1 MSVRLS
7 VCLSA
12 RFLSNCGSGGY
23 QTWICGYVQRVLG
36 TARVWSRTAKEQRVY
51 TGRLNGFLVKA
62 GSVVYTKHRYVGRY
76 EEHFTQQ
83 ESGAAL
89 SKSSMY
95 VYVSIRTVVGG
106 NMNDD

>member
-1 MSVRLS
+1 M
-7 VCLSA
+7 
-12 RFLSNCGSGGY
+12 
-23 QTWICGYVQRVLG
+23 QRVLG

-51 TGRLNGFLVKA
+51 TGRLNVQYGFLVKA